1 MEMRLLFSVHII
13 AKTMIKDKLKVKLQW
28 VRKQANIHTDTKLA
42 ITVEAHKWQHFF
54 LVTEYI
60 LQLNV
65 KIKGDS
71 DRN

>member
-1 MEMRLLFSVHII
+1 
-13 AKTMIKDKLKVKLQW
+13 MIKDKLKVKVQW
-28 VRKQANIHTDTKLA
+28 VRKQANTHTDTKLA
-42 ITVEAHKWQHFF
+42 ITVEAHKCQHFF

-60 LQLNV
+60 LQLYV